1 MAITLGKAR
10 RAALPGALISLLLG
24 LAATGIIIIAIQ
36 WLSQSS
42 IVAYLNRSLK
52 APETP
57 GIPLALL
64 IAAAAGFLLGLVG
77 LVIGCSCLP
86 NGTGE
91 ARSRLCTWFAGA
103 GIGFSLV
110 TMLTDFMLISL
121 LRLFLP
127 VP

>member
-1 MAITLGKAR
+1 MAITLGKTR
-10 RAALPGALISLLLG
+10 STVLPGALISLLLG
-24 LAATGIIIIAIQ
+24 LLAMGIIIISIH

-42 IVAYLNRSLK
+42 IVASLNRSMN
-52 APETP
+52 ASETP
-57 GIPLALL
+57 GIPMAVL

-77 LVIGCSCLP
+77 LVIGCGCLP
-86 NGTGE
+86 DGTGQP
-91 ARSRLCTWFAGA
+91 RSRLCTWFAGA

-110 TMLTDFMLISL
+110 TMLIEFILISL